1 MRRVK
6 TNKAQAIAAAHD
18 NISIVLV
25 EPRSAGNIGSAA
37 RAMSNTGFK
46 NLQLVSPCEYKN
58 NEGYSMACKADG
70 LLLKAEVFD
79 DLHECVERAAV
90 VVGTT
95 RRKGRIRWPVMTL
108 AEAVPKIL
116 ELSAANKVAI
126 LFGRED
132 RGLTNDEVMLCDIL
146 VEIPSTDE
154 YPSLNLSHAVF
165 AVCYHLFTTAVPP
178 VPAIKTVPRVEL
190 DGLYKH
196 LKEALAALNYGA
208 QGNEYLLKTIMHN
221 SKRLFGRTGLM
232 HNEVSMLRGIFA
244 QIIERVKR

>member
-1 MRRVK
+1 MRRYK
-6 TNKAQAIAAAHD
+6 TKPARSAPSQD

-25 EPRSAGNIGSAA
+25 EPRSSGNVGSAA

-46 NLQLVSPCEYKN
+46 NLQLVAPCEYKN
-58 NEGYSMACKADG
+58 NEGFSMACKADG

-79 DLHECVERAAV
+79 NLHECVEAAAV
-90 VVGTT
+90 IVGTT
-95 RRKGRIRWPVMTL
+95 RRKGRVRWPVMTL

-132 RGLTNDEVMLCDIL
+132 RGLTNDEILLCDMLI
-146 VEIPSTDE
+146 EIPSSDE

-165 AVCYHLFTTAVPP
+165 IVCYHIFTAALPP
-178 VPAIKTVPRVEL
+178 VPSMTTAARSEL
-190 DGLYKH
+190 DGMYKH
-196 LKEALAALNYGA
+196 LEEALRALNYGE
-208 QGNEYLLKTIMHN
+208 QGNEYLLKTILHN

-232 HNEVSMLRGIFA
+232 QSEVNMLRGIFT
-244 QIIERVKR
+244 QIIDRVKI

>member
-1 MRRVK
+1 MRRYKVK
-6 TNKAQAIAAAHD
+6 EARSAPAQD

-25 EPRSAGNIGSAA
+25 EPRSPGNIGSAA

-46 NLQLVSPCEYKN
+46 CLQLVSPCDYKN

-79 DLHECVERAAV
+79 DLHDCVERAAV

-132 RGLTNDEVMLCDIL
+132 RGLTNDEVLLCDIL
-146 VEIPSTDE
+146 VEIASSEE

-165 AVCYHLFTTAVPP
+165 AVCYHLFTTAAPL
-178 VPAIKTVPRVEL
+178 VPAITTVPRVEL
-190 DGLYKH
+190 NGLYKH
-196 LKEALAALNYGA
+196 LEEALRTLNYGE
-208 QGNEYLLKTIMHN
+208 QGNEYLLKTILHN
-221 SKRLFGRTGLM
+221 TKRLFGRTGLM
-232 HNEVSMLRGIFA
+232 QHEVNMLRGIFT
-244 QIIERVKR
+244 QIMDRVKR

>member
-1 MRRVK
+1 MRRYK
-6 TNKAQAIAAAHD
+6 TKEARKAAAQD

-46 NLQLVSPCEYKN
+46 NMQLVSPCEYKN
-58 NEGYSMACKADG
+58 NDGFSMACKADG

-79 DLHECVERAAV
+79 NLHECVEQAAV
-90 VVGTT
+90 IVGTT
-95 RRKGRIRWPVMTL
+95 RRKGRVRWPVMTL
-108 AEAVPKIL
+108 GEAVPKIL

-146 VEIPSTDE
+146 IEIPSSDE

-165 AVCYHLFTTAVPP
+165 IVCYHLFTTAVPP
-178 VPAIKTVPRVEL
+178 VPTITTVPRPEL
-190 DGLYKH
+190 DSMYKH
-196 LKEALAALNYGA
+196 LEEALTALNYGE

-232 HNEVSMLRGIFA
+232 QYEVNMLRGIFT

>member
-1 MRRVK
+1 MRRIK
-6 TNKAQAIAAAHD
+6 TVKAQSAAAHD

-25 EPRSAGNIGSAA
+25 EPRSAGNIGSVA

-79 DLHECVERAAV
+79 GLQECVEQAAV

-165 AVCYHLFTTAVPP
+165 AVCYQLFTTAAPP
-178 VPAIKTVPRVEL
+178 VPAITTVPRAEL

-196 LKEALAALNYGA
+196 LEEALVALNYGE

-232 HNEVSMLRGIFA
+232 QNEVNMLRGIFA
-244 QIIERVKR
+244 QIVERVKR